1 MQGPVANERIA
12 SFRDMNKREIAYL
25 IPIIILMFWMGLY
38 PQTFIRKI
46 EPSVV
51 QYISLIK
58 NDRRVIVH
66 KAAGLPVKWGL
77 RQKDNKAR

>member
-1 MQGPVANERIA
+1 
-12 SFRDMNKREIAYL
+12 
-25 IPIIILMFWMGLY
+25 MFWMGLY